1 MKKTPGLDGFRR
13 LVLPNI
19 QESDNYNLT
28 QIFPE
33 KSEKRE
39 CSPTHSEANGT
50 ERPTGKDSMEK
61 EN

>member
-19 QESDNYNLT
+19 PESDNYNLT

-39 CSPTHSEANGT
+39 CSPTHGT
-50 ERPTGKDSMEK
+50 ERPTGKDSVEK